1 MSHKDTMYCTKS
13 GLPRMDVVVVV
24 WSPKPGG
31 FGDHHGFVLM
41 TRILM
46 TWRCH
51 GAGTISDR
59 AWSISDG
66 LDGRRFCLDS
76 LDSSPPRSPNHAK
89 QTQAFFRR
97 YRHPD

>member
-1 MSHKDTMYCTKS
+1 
-13 GLPRMDVVVVV
+13 MDVVAVV

-51 GAGTISDR
+51 DAGTISDR

-66 LDGRRFCLDS
+66 LDGRRFCLLDS
-76 LDSSPPRSPNHAK
+76 LDSSPVAK

>member
-1 MSHKDTMYCTKS
+1 
-13 GLPRMDVVVVV
+13 MDVVVVV

-51 GAGTISDR
+51 DAGTIFDR

-66 LDGRRFCLDS
+66 LDGRRFCLDC
-76 LDSSPPRSPNHAK
+76 LDSSPVAK
-89 QTQAFFRR
+89 QTQAFLIFRR
-97 YRHPD
+97 YRHLD